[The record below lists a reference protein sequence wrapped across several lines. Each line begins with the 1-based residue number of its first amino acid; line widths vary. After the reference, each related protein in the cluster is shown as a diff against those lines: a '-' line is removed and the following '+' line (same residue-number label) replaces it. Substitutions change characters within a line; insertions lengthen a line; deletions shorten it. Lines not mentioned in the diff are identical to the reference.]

1 MYIEKIEISGFRNL
15 KSKKVF
21 SFENNKNIIFGPNGS
36 GKTSVLEAIY
46 LLGFGRSFLNVRKND
61 MLNNGSKEFSI
72 STSVIRSEYG
82 FNISATFN
90 KVFSL
95 FLDGEKTG
103 VPEIGKNLF
112 PLFFSSSDYVSLISS
127 RSGLRKLFD
136 KFIFGIEVL
145 YSNELIEYKKIIRNK
160 SSLLKQNPSI
170 SHLKGWNKL
179 LGERILSITKKR
191 DDFVREINNRLKKD
205 HSLNLE
211 IKYNKSSPEFE
222 NRDNFSLD
230 LIMSVLDNILE
241 KELIYKTPLVGTHLD
256 RYEIMLNNRQL
267 KLFSS
272 GEKKINLFFI
282 YLAYIDM
289 FLSSRGEY
297 PVFLVDDYDIAM
309 DEKNTELLISN
320 YPEMQIIATSV
331 RNNKKFE
338 TILKLK
344 H

>member
-1 MYIEKIEISGFRNL
+1 MYINKIEIYGFRNL
-15 KSKKVF
+15 KSKKTF

-61 MLNNGSKEFSI
+61 MLNIGSNEFFI
-72 STSVIRSEYG
+72 SSSVVRSDYEY
-82 FNISATFN
+82 NISASFRRI
-90 KVFSL
+90 FSL
-95 FLDGEKTG
+95 FIDGEKTG
-103 VPEIGKNLF
+103 IAEIGKNLF

-136 KFIFGIEVL
+136 KFIFGTDVL

-160 SSLLKQNPSI
+160 SSLLKQNPAI
-170 SHLKGWNKL
+170 SHLKGWNQL
-179 LGERILSITKKR
+179 LAERILSITNKR
-191 DDFVREINNRLKKD
+191 VNFIREINNRLKKD
-205 HSLNLE
+205 HSFDLE
-211 IKYNKSSPEFE
+211 IKYIKSVPGFE
-222 NRDNFSLD
+222 NTDNCSLEMV
-230 LIMSVLDNILE
+230 MSVLNNILE
-241 KELIYKTPLVGTHLD
+241 KEILYKAPLAGTHLD
-256 RYEIMLNNRQL
+256 RYEIILDDRPL

-272 GEKKINLFFI
+272 GEKKINLLYI
-282 YLAYIDM
+282 YLAYIGM

-331 RNNKKFE
+331 RNNKNFE

-344 H
+344 N

>member
-1 MYIEKIEISGFRNL
+1 MYIENIEISGFRNL
-15 KSKKVF
+15 KSKKIF

-46 LLGFGRSFLNVRKND
+46 ILGFGRSFLNVKKND
-61 MLNNGSKEFSI
+61 MLNNGSNEFFISSSI
-72 STSVIRSEYG
+72 IRSKYG
-82 FNISATFN
+82 FNISAAFN
-90 KVFSL
+90 KKFSL

-103 VPEIGKNLF
+103 IAGIGKNLF

-127 RSGLRKLFD
+127 RSGLRRLFD
-136 KFIFGIEVL
+136 KFIFGIDVL
-145 YSNELIEYKKIIRNK
+145 YSNELIEYKKIIHNK
-160 SSLLKQNPSI
+160 SSLLKQNPTI
-170 SHLKGWNKL
+170 SHLRGWNKL
-179 LGERILSITKKR
+179 LGERIFSIIKKR
-191 DDFVREINNRLKKD
+191 DDFIGEINTRLKRD
-205 HSLNLE
+205 RSLDLK
-211 IKYNKSSPEFE
+211 IKYNKSAPEFE
-222 NRDNFSLD
+222 NRRDLSLD
-230 LIMSVLDNILE
+230 LIMSVLDKILG

-256 RYEIMLNNRQL
+256 RYEITIDDRPL

-272 GEKKINLFFI
+272 GEKKINLLFI

-331 RNNKKFE
+331 RKNKNFE

-344 H
+344 N